1 MDLGKLS
8 QTKRNGESILE
19 EIRDGHES
27 RAPLGEMLEYSH
39 EDYTS
44 QEEHELFFLNPYQ
57 ITK

>member
-44 QEEHELFFLNPYQ
+44 QEEHELFF
-57 ITK
+57 